1 MKDHPL
7 NPMWDSFIP
16 NLMKPQSN
24 HECCLFHTKEGDEHA
39 VKSLMDNHQEKYY
52 IVPDYIDDEDG
63 KKIAA
68 LFGEDNL
75 LSGGS
80 GLLRFVQR
88 RFSSKDGEYRKKQ

>member
-1 MKDHPL
+1 
-7 NPMWDSFIP
+7 
-16 NLMKPQSN
+16 
-24 HECCLFHTKEGDEHA
+24 
-39 VKSLMDNHQEKYY
+39 MDNHQEKYY

-80 GLLRFVQR
+80 GLLQFLYKGDSHQ
-88 RFSSKDGEYRKKQ
+88 KTENTEKKQ